1 MEDKDLTIQRDTNK
15 SKQKEKKVK
24 FEDFGSK
31 HYTCK
36 GRKKWLMEIFQK

>member
-31 HYTCK
+31 QTCK
-36 GRKKWLMEIFQK
+36 GRKKGLMEIFQK